1 MAQEFMQL
9 NTNYI
14 LPVSKG
20 SDFSN

>member
-1 MAQEFMQL
+1 MAQQFMQL